1 MQVDNIEI
9 GTVVDHISAGK
20 AARVM
25 KLLDIVENYPH
36 RVAVVLN
43 VPSKA
48 MGTKDIVKIEG
59 KVVSQDAANLV
70 ALVSPKATI
79 NIIRGGKVERK
90 YAVEMP
96 KEIRGY
102 GRCPNPNCISGESCE
117 RYFTNEKGK
126 FRCHYCERLFRA
138 EEIV

>member
-9 GTVVDHISAGK
+9 GTVVDHITAGK
-20 AARVM
+20 ASKVM

-36 RVAVVLN
+36 RVAIVLN

-59 KVVSQDAANLV
+59 KVVSQEAANLV

-79 NIIRGGKVERK
+79 NIIKGGKVEKK
-90 YAVEMP
+90 YAVSMP
-96 KEIRGY
+96 KEIKGY
-102 GRCPNPNCISGESCE
+102 GKCPNPNCISSESGE
-117 RYFTNEKGK
+117 RHFTNEKGK
-126 FRCHYCERLFRA
+126 FRCHFCERLFKA
-138 EEIV
+138 DELV